1 MNELIINKIFEVS
14 PTLRQIFEEKV
25 EAKIQEKQQEIEAL
39 QDQIDTLAL
48 AILDIKEDKNI

>member
-39 QDQIDTLAL
+39 QDQIDTLAS
-48 AILDIKEDKNI
+48 AILDIKEGKNI